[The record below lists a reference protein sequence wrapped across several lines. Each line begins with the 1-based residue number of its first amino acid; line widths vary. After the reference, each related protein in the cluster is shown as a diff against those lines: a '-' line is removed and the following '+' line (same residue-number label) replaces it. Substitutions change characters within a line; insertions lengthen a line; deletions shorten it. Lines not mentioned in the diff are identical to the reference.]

1 MRAVYNHDQ
10 SIIKFKI
17 NKLCS
22 DPSHIDY
29 FGDRVGQQRRSE
41 EMPSELEAIVR
52 QYNAAG
58 FTNTTMIVMFQQ

>member
-1 MRAVYNHDQ
+1 MRAVYSHDQ
-10 SIIKFKI
+10 SIIKFLK
-17 NKLCS
+17 KLCS

-41 EMPSELEAIVR
+41 EMPAELEAIVR